1 MHCSW
6 ICGFTFDSPDL
17 DAVPSGLRGGD
28 GGGGGEAF
36 ALYCVRAVHRT
47 RPRAKCD

>member
-17 DAVPSGLRGGD
+17 DAIPSGLRGGD
-28 GGGGGEAF
+28 GGGGGFCIVLCSDWAQN
-36 ALYCVRAVHRT
+36 T
-47 RPRAKCD
+47 TQG